1 MDTAP
6 THPVKKTP
14 AVPAARPPTLVHRAA
29 ADLRRALPWWILPLG
44 VVLALAVVIFAWVE
58 IYTAPLPTLPAESV
72 APYFTVFPPPSLTP
86 IPPTLTLTPF
96 YTPSPALPT
105 VQPGTIGIGAMVET
119 TADGVR
125 LRDAPA
131 LTGRILS
138 QASAHELF
146 KVVDG
151 PRAADGYNWWL
162 LQGVYDATREG
173 WAVENYLRASS

>member
-1 MDTAP
+1 
-6 THPVKKTP
+6 
-14 AVPAARPPTLVHRAA
+14 
-29 ADLRRALPWWILPLG
+29 
-44 VVLALAVVIFAWVE
+44 
-58 IYTAPLPTLPAESV
+58 
-72 APYFTVFPPPSLTP
+72 
-86 IPPTLTLTPF
+86 
-96 YTPSPALPT
+96 
-105 VQPGTIGIGAMVET
+105 MVET